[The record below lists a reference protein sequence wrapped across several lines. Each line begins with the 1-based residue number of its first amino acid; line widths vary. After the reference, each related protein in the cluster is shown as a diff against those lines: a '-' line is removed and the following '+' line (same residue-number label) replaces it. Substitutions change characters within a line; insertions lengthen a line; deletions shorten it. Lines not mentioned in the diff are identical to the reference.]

1 MKTSRTL
8 LFMAVAMTYT
18 ELAFTTPYGGTV
30 MVFMTLLAAS
40 LSGIKGD

>member
-40 LSGIKGD
+40 LSGFKGD